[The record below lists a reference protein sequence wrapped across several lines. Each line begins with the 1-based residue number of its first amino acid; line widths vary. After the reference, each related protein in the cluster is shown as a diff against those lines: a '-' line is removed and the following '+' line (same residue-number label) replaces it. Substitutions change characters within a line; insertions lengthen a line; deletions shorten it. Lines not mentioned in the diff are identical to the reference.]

1 MVSVLRRA
9 VAVAS
14 LVAVSAGSAQ
24 AQMGTIGMGGMSL
37 EEIRVNLVGL
47 TSSDGGTSIGLNFP
61 GSLALAFYL
70 NDKIAIEPM
79 VGFNMFSPDVGD
91 ASSTIS
97 LGVLVPYYLGS
108 DRGVSGLFIA
118 PGFNF
123 SKTTDIDATTSIG
136 AEFGLKKA
144 WKEKISWRVAGAF
157 WTSDGNSTIGVNAGL
172 SMFWR

>member
-14 LVAVSAGSAQ
+14 LVAVSAVSAQ
-24 AQMGTIGMGGMSL
+24 AQMGTISIGPLNL
-37 EEIRVNLVGL
+37 EEIRVDMLGFS
-47 TSSDGGTSIGLNFP
+47 SSDGGSSFGVDFP
-61 GSLALAFYL
+61 GTVSFGFYL

-79 VGFNMFSPDVGD
+79 FGFTSFSPDVGEGF
-91 ASSTIS
+91 SVMS
-97 LGVLVPYYLGS
+97 LGVLVPYYLGT

-123 SKTTDIDATTSIG
+123 TKVTDFDATTAIG
-136 AEFGLKKA
+136 AEFGIKRA

-157 WTSDGNSTIGVNAGL
+157 WTSDGNSTIGLNAGL